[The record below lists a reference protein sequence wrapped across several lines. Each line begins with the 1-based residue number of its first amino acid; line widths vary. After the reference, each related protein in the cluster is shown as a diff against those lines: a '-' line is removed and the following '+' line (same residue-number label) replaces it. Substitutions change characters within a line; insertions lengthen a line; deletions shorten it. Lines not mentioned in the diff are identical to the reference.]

1 MGEAR
6 SQMLWSHTSSVLA
19 MLANIHRDANL
30 VTDRVEDVFRGTDL
44 AVLESKRSG
53 RKPNDAQVRINLLGV
68 REELLV
74 HSLAIGTNKMR
85 LIDND
90 QIEPIELTGTLIDRL
105 DTGDDD
111 GIVGVATLQACR
123 VDTENHAS
131 QPRSRYGNRW

>member
-90 QIEPIELTGTLIDRL
+90 HR
-105 DTGDDD
+105 
-111 GIVGVATLQACR
+111 
-123 VDTENHAS
+123 HAY
-131 QPRSRYGNRW
+131 RSIGYRR